1 MNINPQAASLVNQ
14 EVQRAAVTK
23 ADLEAAKAEQQ
34 RALEVEQMLN
44 RLEIHRITP
53 DKELPKMEFLFRLFH
68 KPCFPRGELVA
79 LSGKAKSGKTFVS
92 SILMALSY
100 RSQVL
105 SVERIEPKR
114 LHVLWYDTEQS
125 EESTQDILRN
135 RIIPMVMGHTDKKG
149 HTETTETTESS
160 EKESKTLMDMMES
173 FDIFNVRAEGYDQRL
188 VMLEAAVHHYKP
200 DLVILDGIR
209 DLVADINDGVVAQD
223 CIERLMHLASD
234 ERCCIVCV
242 LHQNK
247 SVEDRNLRGWI
258 GTELKNKAFEV
269 YECSKSSERIFT
281 WGQTDTRKYDI
292 LDTLKFAVNDEG
304 IPYLC
309 SEEQL
314 KEAMFQAQKKAA
326 GNRQNDGKALAPFN
340 PKYVLGKEGR
350 KTIFDLP
357 ALFAACM
364 EKGVAYYQDA
374 LQTKLSMESNIM
386 TEHILGEQIQ
396 KAVTDG
402 IILQSVSPLNGKKI
416 FMLRA
421 GSPSTG
427 SGTANEGVQLQ
438 GAVGEPVEPQAPI
451 QQSLNFA
458 SDDETR

>member
-1 MNINPQAASLVNQ
+1 MMINPQAASLVAQ
-14 EVQRAAVTK
+14 DVQRAAMTLADIEK
-23 ADLEAAKAEQQ
+23 AKEAQQ
-34 RALEVEQMLN
+34 RALELEQMLS
-44 RLEIHRITP
+44 RLEDHRITP
-53 DKELPKMEFLFRLFH
+53 DKELPKMAFLFRLFH

-92 SILMALSY
+92 TILMALSY

-135 RIIPMVMGHTDKKG
+135 RIIPMTGLAEDQFP
-149 HTETTETTESS
+149 
-160 EKESKTLMDMMES
+160 MDS

-188 VMLEAAVHHYKP
+188 PMLEAAVRHYQP

-209 DLVADINDGVVAQD
+209 DLVADINDGIVAQE

-234 ERCCIVCV
+234 ERCCIVCI

-247 SVEDRNLRGWI
+247 SAEDRNLRGWI

-292 LDTLKFAVNDEG
+292 LDTLKFAVNDDG

-326 GNRQNDGKALAPFN
+326 EDRQTGRKTLAPFN

-357 ALFAACM
+357 SLFKAVM
-364 EKGVAYYQDA
+364 DEGVEYDDA
-374 LQTKLSMESNIM
+374 TLRAKLSMESNIV
-386 TEHILGEQIQ
+386 TDHILTEQIQ
-396 KAVTDG
+396 QALSDG
-402 IILQSVSPLNGKKI
+402 IILQSASPLNGKRI
-416 FMLRA
+416 YMLNAQPR
-421 GSPSTG
+421 
-427 SGTANEGVQLQ
+427 L
-438 GAVGEPVEPQAPI
+438 
-451 QQSLNFA
+451 F
-458 SDDETR
+458 

>member
-1 MNINPQAASLVNQ
+1 MNINQEAKSLVNQ
-14 EVQRAAVTK
+14 EVQRAALTTADIEK
-23 ADLEAAKAEQQ
+23 AKLEQQ
-34 RALEVEQMLN
+34 LALEIEQMLS
-44 RLEIHRITP
+44 RLEVHRITP

-135 RIIPMVMGHTDKKG
+135 RIIPMTGIA
-149 HTETTETTESS
+149 EQQFP
-160 EKESKTLMDMMES
+160 MDS

-188 VMLEAAVHHYKP
+188 PMLEAAVHHYHP

-209 DLVADINDGVVAQD
+209 DLVADINDGVIAQD
-223 CIERLMHLASD
+223 CIERLMHLASE
-234 ERCCIVCV
+234 ERCCIVCI

-247 SVEDRNLRGWI
+247 STEDRNLRGWI

-292 LDTLKFAVNDEG
+292 LDTLKFAVNDSG

-314 KEAMFQAQKKAA
+314 KEAMFKAQKKAA
-326 GNRQNDGKALAPFN
+326 EDRQNGGKAMAPFN

-364 EKGVAYYQDA
+364 DTGVEYNEDNLRTQ
-374 LQTKLSMESNIM
+374 LSMESNIV
-386 TEHILGEQIQ
+386 TDHVLTEQIT
-396 KAVTDG
+396 KALADG
-402 IILQSVSPLNGKKI
+402 VILQSVSPLNGKKI
-416 FMLRA
+416 Y
-421 GSPSTG
+421 
-427 SGTANEGVQLQ
+427 
-438 GAVGEPVEPQAPI
+438 I
-451 QQSLNFA
+451 LNAQPTLF
-458 SDDETR
+458 